1 MPTLR
6 QYPVFICHDWEYG
19 DDYSRIEDFLNDA
32 PNFRWKNLSV
42 PEHDPLDT
50 DDQLEYNLRNQMRPA
65 EIMLVLG
72 GMYTSRSRWMDFEMN
87 FARRIGKPIIGIA
100 PWGARVLPLVVQNNA
115 VEIVGWQRQSIV
127 DAIRRNAP

>member
-6 QYPVFICHDWEYG
+6 QYSVFICHDWEYG
-19 DDYSRIEDFLNDA
+19 DDYRRIEWFLSDA

-72 GMYTSRSRWMDFEMN
+72 GMYTSRSRWMDFEMS

-100 PWGARVLPLVVQNNA
+100 PWGARVLPRVVQNNA
-115 VEIVGWQRQSIV
+115 VEIVGWQQQSIV